1 MRPLLLVLT
10 LAVAVLASPALAST
24 VIAESI
30 EEMAVAA
37 PLVVHARVV
46 AAQSGWDAAHRRLWT
61 WTELQVSEPL
71 KGLATTNTATVLV
84 KQPGGE
90 ADGIG
95 QAVAGAA
102 RFAIGEEVVA
112 FLEPSDEP
120 NVFLVRGLSAGKVRL
135 EQRGARQVA
144 LRALDGLAFARV
156 GAVAKE
162 APARDELGSAEA
174 FLARVRRAVQA
185 GAR

>member
-1 MRPLLLVLT
+1 MRLLLLVLT
-10 LAVAVLASPALAST
+10 VAVLAIPAQAST

-30 EEMAVAA
+30 EEMAVAS

-61 WTELQVSEPL
+61 WTELEVREPI
-71 KGLATTNTATVLV
+71 KGAGVGTTILV

-102 RFAIGEEVVA
+102 RFVVGEELVA

-120 NVFLVRGLSAGKVRL
+120 RIFQVRGLSAGKVRL
-135 EQRGARQVA
+135 ERRGSEQVA
-144 LRALDGLAFARV
+144 HRSLDGLAFVRR
-156 GAVAKE
+156 GAVALA
-162 APARDELGSAEA
+162 APARDELGTAEA

-185 GAR
+185 GAK